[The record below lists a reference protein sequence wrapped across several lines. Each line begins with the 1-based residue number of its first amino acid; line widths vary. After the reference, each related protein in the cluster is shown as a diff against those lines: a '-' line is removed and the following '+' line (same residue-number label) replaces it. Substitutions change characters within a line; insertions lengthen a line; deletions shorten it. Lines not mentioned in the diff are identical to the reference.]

1 MSIPFGTSSTL
12 LLDSQKNPVLIISMM
27 LGFSDP
33 WVFAGFSLTVLSVFF
48 CILYGIR
55 NWNRGGIEK
64 EGDYREEIQWERE
77 EIELIEKLP

>member
-1 MSIPFGTSSTL
+1 MSTPFRTL
-12 LLDSQKNPVLIISMM
+12 LLDSQKTDVLINSMM
-27 LGFSDP
+27 LGFSDS
-33 WVFAGFSLTVLSVFF
+33 WVFAGFTLTVLSALF

-55 NWNRGGIEK
+55 NWNKGGIEK

>member
-1 MSIPFGTSSTL
+1 
-12 LLDSQKNPVLIISMM
+12 M

-33 WVFAGFSLTVLSVFF
+33 WIFAGFATTILSALF
-48 CILYGIR
+48 CVIYGIL
-55 NWNRGGIEK
+55 NWNRGSTEK

>member
-1 MSIPFGTSSTL
+1 MW
-12 LLDSQKNPVLIISMM
+12 

-33 WVFAGFSLTVLSVFF
+33 WVFAGFGITILSAVF
-48 CILYGIR
+48 CVIYGIL
-55 NWNRGGIEK
+55 NWNRGSIEK

>member
-1 MSIPFGTSSTL
+1 M
-12 LLDSQKNPVLIISMM
+12 LIISMM

-33 WVFAGFSLTVLSVFF
+33 WVFAGFGLTVLSALF
-48 CILYGIR
+48 CVLYGIR
-55 NWNRGGIEK
+55 NWNKGGTEK